1 MTTSVIPIAHH
12 KRQVENQPAAVIV
25 ANALR
30 SAILNGEMA
39 GGDRVRQDHVATE
52 FGVSQM
58 IVREAFKQLVAE
70 GFLAQQPRRG
80 VSVTLLDADDA
91 WEMTQL
97 RALLEAQALEWA
109 IPNQTDQ
116 DIKRAQRL
124 LKELDRAK
132 TTDDIIV
139 LNARFHEALYAPA
152 KRDRT
157 NGLINGLR
165 LNFERYLRFTW
176 DKTPH
181 RAQSQKEHRELL
193 LLCREKKIDKACALL
208 RRHILA
214 TGALLVKALQ
224 K

>member
-1 MTTSVIPIAHH
+1 MTSAMPVARG
-12 KRQVENQPAAVIV
+12 KRQVVNKPAAVVV
-25 ANALR
+25 ADALR
-30 SAILNGEMA
+30 SAILNGEVA
-39 GGDRVRQDHVATE
+39 GGDRVRQDRVATE

-70 GFLAQQPRRG
+70 GFLTQQPRRG
-80 VSVTLLDADDA
+80 VRVTLLDADDA
-91 WEMTQL
+91 WEMTQI

-116 DIKRAQRL
+116 DIKLAQGL
-124 LKELDRAK
+124 LEELDSAK
-132 TTDDIIV
+132 GTDEIIV

-157 NGLINGLR
+157 IGMINGLR
-165 LNFERYLRFTW
+165 LNFERYLRFAW
-176 DKTPH
+176 DTTPH
-181 RAQSQKEHRELL
+181 RAQSQKEHREIL
-193 LLCREKKIDKACALL
+193 LLCREKSIDRACALL